1 MIGLKVK
8 TIIGVAVAGSLFFG
22 GWQVRSY
29 YEDSKN
35 LAAKEERDKI
45 MNIVESR
52 ESKIALNVQQ
62 QIRDLDINTRTIDRG
77 IIREIEKPIYRDVCL
92 PANGVRLFNAIANGE
107 TISREFIDSLSGE
120 STESTEPGTGD
131 R

>member
-1 MIGLKVK
+1 MIGLKIK
-8 TIIGVAVAGSLFFG
+8 AIIGIVLAGGLFFG

-29 YEDSKN
+29 YEDSQD

-45 MNIVESR
+45 MQAVESR
-52 ESKIALNVQQ
+52 ESNLALDVQK

-77 IIREIEKPIYRDVCL
+77 IIREVEKPVYRNVCL

-107 TISREFIDSLSGE
+107 AISRESIESMSNDTAKPDESG
-120 STESTEPGTGD
+120 SSD
-131 R
+131 

>member
-1 MIGLKVK
+1 MIGLKYK
-8 TIIGVAVAGSLFFG
+8 AIIGAVVAGGLFFG

-29 YEDSKN
+29 YEDSKD

-45 MNIVESR
+45 LQAVESR

-77 IIREIEKPIYRDVCL
+77 IIREVEKPIYRDVCL
-92 PANGVRLFNAIANGE
+92 PANGVRLFNAISNGE
-107 TISREFIDSLSGE
+107 AVPRELIDNLSGE
-120 STESTEPGTGD
+120 TTEPSKP
-131 R
+131 

>member
-1 MIGLKVK
+1 MIGLKYK
-8 TIIGVAVAGSLFFG
+8 AIIGAVVAGGLFFG

-29 YEDSKN
+29 YEDSKD

-45 MNIVESR
+45 MNMVENR
-52 ESKIALNVQQ
+52 ESKIALNVQE
-62 QIRDLDINTRTIDRG
+62 QIRELDINTRTIDRG
-77 IIREIEKPIYRDVCL
+77 IIREVEKPIYRDVCL

-107 TISREFIDSLSGE
+107 TVSREFIDSLSGE
-120 STESTEPGTGD
+120 ASQPTESGESN

>member
-1 MIGLKVK
+1 MIGLKYK
-8 TIIGVAVAGSLFFG
+8 AIIGVAIAGGIFFG

-29 YEDSKN
+29 YEDSKD

-45 MNIVESR
+45 LQAVESR
-52 ESKIALNVQQ
+52 ESKIALNVQE
-62 QIRDLDINTRTIDRG
+62 QIRSLDINTRTIDRG
-77 IIREIEKPIYRDVCL
+77 IIREVEKPVYRDVCL

-120 STESTEPGTGD
+120 VTKPSQP
-131 R
+131 